1 MFGGRKEEVG
11 RRGRDIA
18 AAAVEFAMFH
28 DEIRGNPVTE
38 KVTGAAGMIHP
49 DREILV
55 HLEVKVGRVHSVIV
69 ADGAYL
75 LPPCY
80 LLSLPHHDP
89 IEMPVERVGKV
100 DFPILYPGMSD
111 HHHISPVSTDI
122 ASQNDKTI
130 PYGMDGMTEG
140 LPLPSGDDPVLS

>member
-1 MFGGRKEEVG
+1 MG

-38 KVTGAAGMIHP
+38 KVAGAAGMIHP
-49 DREILV
+49 DCEILV
-55 HLEVKVGRVHSVIV
+55 YLEVKMGRVHSVIV

-80 LLSLPHHDP
+80 LLSLPHHN
-89 IEMPVERVGKV
+89 PVE
-100 DFPILYPGMSD
+100 MS
-111 HHHISPVSTDI
+111 V
-122 ASQNDKTI
+122 
-130 PYGMDGMTEG
+130 E
-140 LPLPSGDDPVLS
+140 